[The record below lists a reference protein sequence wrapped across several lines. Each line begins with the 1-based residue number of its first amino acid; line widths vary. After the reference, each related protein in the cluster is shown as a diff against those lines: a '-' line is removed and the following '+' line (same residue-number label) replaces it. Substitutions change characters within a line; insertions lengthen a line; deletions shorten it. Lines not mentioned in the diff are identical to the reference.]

1 MFDEVDIEIGDWCE
15 VDGDEEGGQCSEEVE
30 ESFKKR
36 ETAEV
41 MVYVVNSGGRGMVVV
56 VRCLYMPAAVRIIS
70 GKGLQI

>member
-1 MFDEVDIEIGDWCE
+1 MRREDSAVKMWRMTYA
-15 VDGDEEGGQCSEEVE
+15 VE

-41 MVYVVNSGGRGMVVV
+41 MVYVGGKGMVVV
-56 VRCLYMPAAVRIIS
+56 VRCLYMLAAVRIIS